1 MEGQGNIF
9 IRCKI
14 RKWAAKASSYWQVAR
29 TDSGS
34 YMQPHNVWHNDT
46 DTSLLKKKTDC
57 TINGGSWRISWSD
70 ICLGVGRLHLPAAR
84 KDRLVLCLFFPKL
97 FRRTRILI
105 QPPLIVVFQPQLLP
119 ICPPCQ
125 IQPNRHCYQMR
136 GIIQLMTLLTNFTQR
151 SIFIIQSPPRH
162 INWFVLVTKS
172 CFSPPKDRRR
182 PRSPAQTSSPCSHRS
197 RSRSSRRRSASST
210 TTRTESSP
218 PPTWKRP
225 LRWVHTSE

>member
-46 DTSLLKKKTDC
+46 DTSLLKKKTDF

-70 ICLGVGRLHLPAAR
+70 ICLCGQTPPPCCP
-84 KDRLVLCLFFPKL
+84 DRLVLCLFFPKL

-105 QPPLIVVFQPQLLP
+105 QPPLIVVFQLQLLP

-125 IQPNRHCYQMR
+125 IQPIRRCYQMR
-136 GIIQLMTLLTNFTQR
+136 GIIQLMTLLTNFTQG
-151 SIFIIQSPPRH
+151 SIFNLPL
-162 INWFVLVTKS
+162 VLS
-172 CFSPPKDRRR
+172 IDLS
-182 PRSPAQTSSPCSHRS
+182 
-197 RSRSSRRRSASST
+197 
-210 TTRTESSP
+210 
-218 PPTWKRP
+218 
-225 LRWVHTSE
+225 